1 MHQRVGDAK
10 TALSLQLRG
19 RAEGTQHHF
28 PVSVFSVATEKLTIP
43 REGKGW
49 GNQAISKI

>member
-19 RAEGTQHHF
+19 RAEGTQHCF
-28 PVSVFSVATEKLTIP
+28 PVSVLSVATKKLTTP
-43 REGKGW
+43 KEGKGW